1 MLMQWDNEV
10 KIAVS
15 GQAGERHIVISDIGS
30 RNSNDI
36 LFCLPGILEVKST
49 FLGLSSLIDQ
59 GYRIVTLDYCGRG
72 NSDYLKQTNHYKISS
87 YIEDVLAVYDYI
99 INSNKHANPL
109 LKKFNLNVWR
119 IQSKSIHLLGNSMGG
134 LIAAVIANRKMPAI
148 KSLILNDISSL
159 IPWAG
164 LFSLYGNLSQSTL
177 QMPSYGNFSNSNDLA
192 KTLNVD
198 PNLLKAVMQATHL
211 DIPFKNSMNGI
222 EFTSLFK
229 TLGIPICLIYSMES
243 KLVNSLALHHF
254 KKYAVD
260 AKLVGIKGSSHPV
273 KFDAFVMQELSTF
286 IAQQK

>member
-1 MLMQWDNEV
+1 MLMQWNDEV

-15 GQAGERHIVISDIGS
+15 GQAGERYIVISDIGS
-30 RNSNDI
+30 RKSSQI

-72 NSDYLKQTNHYKISS
+72 NSDYLKHAKNYKIST

-99 INSNKHANPL
+99 IDSNKHENPL
-109 LKKFNLNVWR
+109 LKKFNQNVWR
-119 IQSKSIHLLGNSMGG
+119 IQGKSIHLLGNSMGG
-134 LIAAVIANRKMPAI
+134 LIAAVIANKKLPAI
-148 KSLILNDISSL
+148 RSLILNDISSL

-177 QMPSYGNFSNSNDLA
+177 QMPSYGNFSHSNDLA

-198 PNLLKAVMQATHL
+198 PSLLKAVMQTAHL
-211 DIPFKNSMNGI
+211 DIPFNNTMSGI

-229 TLGIPICLIYSMES
+229 TLSMPICLIYSMES
-243 KLVNSLALHHF
+243 KLVNSSALHHF
-254 KKYAVD
+254 KKYAAD
-260 AKLVGIKGSSHPV
+260 AKLIGVKGSSHPV
-273 KFDAFVMQELSTF
+273 KFDDFLMKEMSEF
-286 IAQQK
+286 INQQK

>member
-1 MLMQWDNEV
+1 MLMLWDHEV
-10 KIAVS
+10 KIEVS

-49 FLGLSSLIDQ
+49 FLGLSSLTDQ

-72 NSDYLKQTNHYKISS
+72 NSDYLKHTNNYKIST

-99 INSNKHANPL
+99 INSNKHENPL
-109 LKKFNLNVWR
+109 LKKFNINVWR

-134 LIAAVIANRKMPAI
+134 LIAAVIANKKLPAI
-148 KSLILNDISSL
+148 RSLILNDISSL

-198 PNLLKAVMQATHL
+198 PNLLKAVMQAPHL

-222 EFTSLFK
+222 EFTSLFT
-229 TLGIPICLIYSMES
+229 TLNIPICLIYSMES

-254 KKYAVD
+254 KKNAAD
-260 AKLVGIKGSSHPV
+260 AKLVGVKGSSHPV
-273 KFDAFVMQELSTF
+273 KFDALVMKELSAF
-286 IAQQK
+286 IGQQK

>member
-1 MLMQWDNEV
+1 MQWDDEV

-15 GQAGERHIVISDIGS
+15 GLAGERHIVISDIGP

-49 FLGLSSLIDQ
+49 FLGLSPLIDQ

-72 NSDYLKQTNHYKISS
+72 NSDYLKHANHYKIST
-87 YIEDVLAVYDYI
+87 YIEDVLTVYDYI
-99 INSNKHANPL
+99 INSNKNENPL

-134 LIAAVIANRKMPAI
+134 LIAAVIANRKLPAI

-177 QMPSYGNFSNSNDLA
+177 QMPSYGNFSSSNDLA

-222 EFTSLFK
+222 EFTSLF
-229 TLGIPICLIYSMES
+229 TNLSIPICLIYSMES

-254 KKYAVD
+254 KKYAAD

-273 KFDAFVMQELSTF
+273 KFDAFVSKELSEF
-286 IAQQK
+286 IDQQK

>member
-1 MLMQWDNEV
+1 MQWDDEV

-15 GQAGERHIVISDIGS
+15 GLAGERHIVISDVGS

-49 FLGLSSLIDQ
+49 FLGLSPLIDQ

-72 NSDYLKQTNHYKISS
+72 NSDYLKHANHYKIST

-99 INSNKHANPL
+99 INSNKNENPL

-134 LIAAVIANRKMPAI
+134 LIAAVIANRKLPAI

-198 PNLLKAVMQATHL
+198 PNLLKAVMQAPHL

-222 EFTSLFK
+222 EFTSLFT
-229 TLGIPICLIYSMES
+229 TLNIPICLIYSMES

-254 KKYAVD
+254 KKYAAD
-260 AKLVGIKGSSHPV
+260 AKLVGVKGSSHPV
-273 KFDAFVMQELSTF
+273 KFDAFVSKELSEF
-286 IAQQK
+286 IDQQK

>member
-1 MLMQWDNEV
+1 MLMQWNDEV

-15 GQAGERHIVISDIGS
+15 GLAGERHIVISDIGS
-30 RNSNDI
+30 RKSSQI

-72 NSDYLKQTNHYKISS
+72 NSDYLKHAKNYKIST

-99 INSNKHANPL
+99 IDSNKHENPL
-109 LKKFNLNVWR
+109 LKKFNQNVWR
-119 IQSKSIHLLGNSMGG
+119 IQGKSIHLLGNSMGG
-134 LIAAVIANRKMPAI
+134 LIAAVIANKKLPAI
-148 KSLILNDISSL
+148 RSLILNDISSL

-177 QMPSYGNFSNSNDLA
+177 QMPSYGNFSHSNELA

-198 PNLLKAVMQATHL
+198 PSLLKAVMQTTHL
-211 DIPFKNSMNGI
+211 DIPFNNTMSGI

-229 TLGIPICLIYSMES
+229 TLSIPICLIYSLES
-243 KLVNSLALHHF
+243 KLVNSSALHHF
-254 KKYAVD
+254 KKYAAD
-260 AKLVGIKGSSHPV
+260 AKLIGVKGSSHPV
-273 KFDAFVMQELSTF
+273 KFDDFVMQELSEF
-286 IAQQK
+286 INQQK

>member
-1 MLMQWDNEV
+1 MLMQWDDEV

-15 GQAGERHIVISDIGS
+15 GLAGERHIVISDIGS
-30 RNSNDI
+30 RKSSQI

-72 NSDYLKQTNHYKISS
+72 NSDYLKQTNQYKIST

-99 INSNKHANPL
+99 INSNKHENPL
-109 LKKFNLNVWR
+109 LKKFNHNVWR
-119 IQSKSIHLLGNSMGG
+119 IQGKSIHLLGNSMGG
-134 LIAAVIANRKMPAI
+134 LIAAVIANRKLPAI

-177 QMPSYGNFSNSNDLA
+177 QMPSYGNFSHSSELA

-198 PNLLKAVMQATHL
+198 PSLLKAVMQTSHL
-211 DIPFKNSMNGI
+211 DIPFNNTMSGI

-229 TLGIPICLIYSMES
+229 TLSIPICLIYSLES
-243 KLVNSLALHHF
+243 KLVNSSALHHF
-254 KKYAVD
+254 KKYAAD
-260 AKLVGIKGSSHPV
+260 AKLIGVKGSSHPV
-273 KFDAFVMQELSTF
+273 KFDDFVMQELSEF
-286 IAQQK
+286 INQQK

>member
-1 MLMQWDNEV
+1 MLMQWDDEV

-15 GQAGERHIVISDIGS
+15 GLAGERHIVISDVGS

-49 FLGLSSLIDQ
+49 FLGLSPLIDQ

-72 NSDYLKQTNHYKISS
+72 NSDYLKHANHYKIST

-99 INSNKHANPL
+99 INSNKHENPL

-134 LIAAVIANRKMPAI
+134 LIAAVIANRKLPAI

-177 QMPSYGNFSNSNDLA
+177 QMPSYGNFSSSNDLA

-229 TLGIPICLIYSMES
+229 TLSIPICLIYSMES
-243 KLVNSLALHHF
+243 KLVNSSALHHF
-254 KKYAVD
+254 KKYAAD
-260 AKLVGIKGSSHPV
+260 AKLVGVKGSSHPV
-273 KFDAFVMQELSTF
+273 KFDAFVSKELSEF
-286 IAQQK
+286 IDQQK

>member
-1 MLMQWDNEV
+1 MLMQWDDEV

-30 RNSNDI
+30 RNSRDI

-72 NSDYLKQTNHYKISS
+72 NSDYLKQTNQYKIST

-99 INSNKHANPL
+99 INSNKHENPL
-109 LKKFNLNVWR
+109 LKKFNHNVWR
-119 IQSKSIHLLGNSMGG
+119 IQGKSIHLLGNSMGG
-134 LIAAVIANRKMPAI
+134 LIAAVIANKKLPAI
-148 KSLILNDISSL
+148 RSLILNDISSL

-164 LFSLYGNLSQSTL
+164 LFSLYGNLSQST
-177 QMPSYGNFSNSNDLA
+177 MPSYGNFSNANELA
-192 KTLNVD
+192 KTLNID
-198 PNLLKAVMQATHL
+198 PSLLKAVMQATHL

-229 TLGIPICLIYSMES
+229 NLSIPICLIYSMES
-243 KLVNSLALHHF
+243 KLVNGLALHHF
-254 KKYAVD
+254 KKYAAD
-260 AKLVGIKGSSHPV
+260 AKLVGVKGSSHPV
-273 KFDAFVMQELSTF
+273 KFDAFFMQELSAF
-286 IAQQK
+286 IDQQK

>member
-1 MLMQWDNEV
+1 MLMQWNDEV

-30 RNSNDI
+30 RKSSQI

-72 NSDYLKQTNHYKISS
+72 NSDYLKHAKNYKIST

-99 INSNKHANPL
+99 IHTNKHENPL
-109 LKKFNLNVWR
+109 LKKFDQNVWR
-119 IQSKSIHLLGNSMGG
+119 IQGKSIHLLGNSMGG
-134 LIAAVIANRKMPAI
+134 LIAAVIANKKLPSIR
-148 KSLILNDISSL
+148 SLILNDISSL

-177 QMPSYGNFSNSNDLA
+177 QMPSYGNFSHSNELA

-198 PNLLKAVMQATHL
+198 PSLIKAVMQTTHL
-211 DIPFKNSMNGI
+211 DIPFNNTMSGI

-229 TLGIPICLIYSMES
+229 TLSMPICLIYSMES
-243 KLVNSLALHHF
+243 KLVNSSALHHF
-254 KKYAVD
+254 KKYAAD
-260 AKLVGIKGSSHPV
+260 AKLIGVKGSSHPV
-273 KFDAFVMQELSTF
+273 KFDDFVMQELSEF
-286 IAQQK
+286 INQQK

>member
-1 MLMQWDNEV
+1 MLMQWDHEV

-15 GQAGERHIVISDIGS
+15 GQAGERHIVISDIGL
-30 RNSNDI
+30 RNSSEI

-59 GYRIVTLDYCGRG
+59 GYRIVALDYCGRG
-72 NSDYLKQTNHYKISS
+72 NSDYLKQANHYKIST

-99 INSNKHANPL
+99 IKSNKHENPL

-134 LIAAVIANRKMPAI
+134 LIAAVIANRKLPTI
-148 KSLILNDISSL
+148 RSLILNDISSL

-198 PNLLKAVMQATHL
+198 PNLLKAVMQAPHL

-222 EFTSLFK
+222 EFTSLF
-229 TLGIPICLIYSMES
+229 TALNIPICLIYSMES

-254 KKYAVD
+254 KKYAAD
-260 AKLVGIKGSSHPV
+260 AKLVGVKGSSHPV
-273 KFDAFVMQELSTF
+273 KFDTFVMQELSAF

>member
-1 MLMQWDNEV
+1 MLMQWDDEV

-15 GQAGERHIVISDIGS
+15 GLAGERHIVISDVGS

-49 FLGLSSLIDQ
+49 FLGLSPLIDQ
-59 GYRIVTLDYCGRG
+59 GYRIVSLDYCGRG
-72 NSDYLKQTNHYKISS
+72 NSDYLKHANQYKIST

-99 INSNKHANPL
+99 INSNKHENPL

-134 LIAAVIANRKMPAI
+134 LIAAVIANRKLPAI

-177 QMPSYGNFSNSNDLA
+177 QMPSYGNFSSSNDLA

-229 TLGIPICLIYSMES
+229 TLSIPICLIYSMES
-243 KLVNSLALHHF
+243 KLVNSSALHHF
-254 KKYAVD
+254 KKYAAD
-260 AKLVGIKGSSHPV
+260 AKLVGVKGSSHPV
-273 KFDAFVMQELSTF
+273 KFDAFVIQEISAF

>member
-1 MLMQWDNEV
+1 MLMQWNDEV

-15 GQAGERHIVISDIGS
+15 GLAGERHIVISDIGS
-30 RNSNDI
+30 RKSSHI

-72 NSDYLKQTNHYKISS
+72 NSDYLKHAKNYKIST

-99 INSNKHANPL
+99 IDSNKHENPL
-109 LKKFNLNVWR
+109 LKKFNQNVWR
-119 IQSKSIHLLGNSMGG
+119 IQGKSIHLLGNSMGG
-134 LIAAVIANRKMPAI
+134 LIAAVIANKKLPAI
-148 KSLILNDISSL
+148 RSLILNDISSL

-177 QMPSYGNFSNSNDLA
+177 QMPSYGNFSHSNKLA

-198 PNLLKAVMQATHL
+198 PSLLKAVMQTAHL
-211 DIPFKNSMNGI
+211 DIPFNNTMSGI

-229 TLGIPICLIYSMES
+229 TLSMPICLIYSMES
-243 KLVNSLALHHF
+243 KLVNSSALHHI
-254 KKYAVD
+254 KKYAAD
-260 AKLVGIKGSSHPV
+260 AKLIGVKGSSHPV
-273 KFDAFVMQELSTF
+273 KFDDFVMQELSEF
-286 IAQQK
+286 INQQK

>member
-1 MLMQWDNEV
+1 MQWNDEV

-30 RNSNDI
+30 RKSSQI

-72 NSDYLKQTNHYKISS
+72 NSDYLKHAKNYKIST

-99 INSNKHANPL
+99 IHTNKHENPL
-109 LKKFNLNVWR
+109 LKKFDQNVWR
-119 IQSKSIHLLGNSMGG
+119 IQGKSIHLLGNSMGG
-134 LIAAVIANRKMPAI
+134 LIAAVIANKKLPTIR
-148 KSLILNDISSL
+148 SLILNDISSL

-177 QMPSYGNFSNSNDLA
+177 QMPSYGNFSHSNELA

-198 PNLLKAVMQATHL
+198 PSLIKAVMQTTHL
-211 DIPFKNSMNGI
+211 DIPFNNTMSGI
-222 EFTSLFK
+222 EFISLFK
-229 TLGIPICLIYSMES
+229 TLSMPICLIYSMES
-243 KLVNSLALHHF
+243 KLVNSSALHHF
-254 KKYAVD
+254 KKYAAD
-260 AKLVGIKGSSHPV
+260 AKLIGVKGSSHPV
-273 KFDAFVMQELSTF
+273 KFDDFVMQELSEF
-286 IAQQK
+286 INQQK

>member
-1 MLMQWDNEV
+1 
-10 KIAVS
+10 
-15 GQAGERHIVISDIGS
+15 
-30 RNSNDI
+30 
-36 LFCLPGILEVKST
+36 VKST

-59 GYRIVTLDYCGRG
+59 GYRIVALDYCGRG
-72 NSDYLKQTNHYKISS
+72 NSDYLKQANHYKIST

-134 LIAAVIANRKMPAI
+134 LIAAVIANRKLPAI

-177 QMPSYGNFSNSNDLA
+177 QIPSYGNFSSSNDLA

-229 TLGIPICLIYSMES
+229 TLSIPICLIYSMES
-243 KLVNSLALHHF
+243 KLVSSLALHHF

-260 AKLVGIKGSSHPV
+260 AKLVGVKGSSHPV
-273 KFDAFVMQELSTF
+273 KFDAFVMQELSAF

>member
-1 MLMQWDNEV
+1 MLMQWDDEV

>member
-1 MLMQWDNEV
+1 MLMQWNDEV

-15 GQAGERHIVISDIGS
+15 GLAGERHIVISDIGS
-30 RNSNDI
+30 RKSSQI

-72 NSDYLKQTNHYKISS
+72 NSDYLKHAKNYKIST

-99 INSNKHANPL
+99 IHSNKHENPL
-109 LKKFNLNVWR
+109 LKKFNQNVWR
-119 IQSKSIHLLGNSMGG
+119 IQGKSIHLLGNSMGG
-134 LIAAVIANRKMPAI
+134 LIAAVIANKKLPAI
-148 KSLILNDISSL
+148 RSLILNDISSL

-177 QMPSYGNFSNSNDLA
+177 QMPSYGNFSHSNELA

-198 PNLLKAVMQATHL
+198 PSLLKAVMQTAHL
-211 DIPFKNSMNGI
+211 DIPFNNTMSGI

-229 TLGIPICLIYSMES
+229 TLSMPICLIYSMES
-243 KLVNSLALHHF
+243 KLVNSSALHHF
-254 KKYAVD
+254 KKYAAD
-260 AKLVGIKGSSHPV
+260 AKLIGVKGSSHPV
-273 KFDAFVMQELSTF
+273 KFDDFVMQELSEF
-286 IAQQK
+286 INQQK

>member
-1 MLMQWDNEV
+1 MLMQWNDEV

-15 GQAGERHIVISDIGS
+15 GLAGERHIVISDIGS
-30 RNSNDI
+30 RKSSHI

-72 NSDYLKQTNHYKISS
+72 NSDYLKHAKNYKIST

-99 INSNKHANPL
+99 IDSNKHENPL
-109 LKKFNLNVWR
+109 LKKFNQNVWR
-119 IQSKSIHLLGNSMGG
+119 IQGKSIHLLGNSMGG
-134 LIAAVIANRKMPAI
+134 LIAAVIANKKLPSIR
-148 KSLILNDISSL
+148 SLILNDISSL

-177 QMPSYGNFSNSNDLA
+177 QMPSYGNFSHSNELA

-198 PNLLKAVMQATHL
+198 PSLLKAVMQSTHL
-211 DIPFKNSMNGI
+211 DIPFNNTMSGI

-229 TLGIPICLIYSMES
+229 TLSMPICLIYSMES
-243 KLVNSLALHHF
+243 KLVNSSALHHF
-254 KKYAVD
+254 KKYAAD
-260 AKLVGIKGSSHPV
+260 AKLIGVKGSSHPV
-273 KFDAFVMQELSTF
+273 KFDDFVMQELSEF
-286 IAQQK
+286 INQQK

>member
-1 MLMQWDNEV
+1 MQWDDEV

>member
-1 MLMQWDNEV
+1 MLMQWNDEV

-15 GQAGERHIVISDIGS
+15 GLAGERHIVISDIGS
-30 RNSNDI
+30 RKSSHI

-72 NSDYLKQTNHYKISS
+72 NSDYLKHAKNYKIST

-99 INSNKHANPL
+99 IDSNKHENPL
-109 LKKFNLNVWR
+109 LKKFNQNVWR
-119 IQSKSIHLLGNSMGG
+119 IQGKSIHLLGNSMGG
-134 LIAAVIANRKMPAI
+134 LIAAVIANKKLPSIR
-148 KSLILNDISSL
+148 SLILNDISSL

-177 QMPSYGNFSNSNDLA
+177 QMPSYGNFSHSNELA

-198 PNLLKAVMQATHL
+198 PSLLKAVMQTAHL
-211 DIPFKNSMNGI
+211 DIPFNNTMSGI

-229 TLGIPICLIYSMES
+229 TLSMPICLIYSMES
-243 KLVNSLALHHF
+243 KLVNSSALHHF
-254 KKYAVD
+254 KKYAAD
-260 AKLVGIKGSSHPV
+260 AKLIGVKGSSHPV
-273 KFDAFVMQELSTF
+273 KFDDFVMQELSEF
-286 IAQQK
+286 INQQK

>member
-1 MLMQWDNEV
+1 MQWDDEV

-72 NSDYLKQTNHYKISS
+72 NSDYLKQTNQYKIST

-229 TLGIPICLIYSMES
+229 TLSIPICLIYSMES

-254 KKYAVD
+254 KKYAAD
-260 AKLVGIKGSSHPV
+260 AKLVGVKGSSHPV
-273 KFDAFVMQELSTF
+273 KFDAFVKQELSTF

>member
-1 MLMQWDNEV
+1 MQWDDEV

-15 GQAGERHIVISDIGS
+15 GLAGERHIVISDVGS

-49 FLGLSSLIDQ
+49 FLGLSPLIDQ

-72 NSDYLKQTNHYKISS
+72 HSDYLKHANHYKIST
-87 YIEDVLAVYDYI
+87 YIEDVLAVYDFI
-99 INSNKHANPL
+99 INSNKHENPL

-134 LIAAVIANRKMPAI
+134 LIAAVIANRKLPAI

-177 QMPSYGNFSNSNDLA
+177 QMPSYGNFSSSNDLA

-229 TLGIPICLIYSMES
+229 TFSIPICLIYSMES

-254 KKYAVD
+254 KKYAAD
-260 AKLVGIKGSSHPV
+260 AKLVGVKGSSHPV
-273 KFDAFVMQELSTF
+273 KFDASVMQEISTF
-286 IAQQK
+286 IDQQK